1 MRNFPPFGLYELDTK
16 KREGSRLVAKG
27 PLPIYGRRL
36 LPEAEADRIR
46 LRTDFDHIDFTAR
59 HLEWA
64 ALLLRTEVA
73 RAIRE
78 YAAVIQDV
86 IEPVHGSS
94 VRDIIV
100 GGAAP
105 LESIL
110 INGLEPRVPPIERR
124 MTFEPG
130 GPEPG

>member
-1 MRNFPPFGLYELDTK
+1 MAT
-16 KREGSRLVAKG
+16 
-27 PLPIYGRRL
+27 PIRG
-36 LPEAEADRIR
+36 AM
-46 LRTDFDHIDFTAR
+46 LRS
-59 HLEWA
+59 
-64 ALLLRTEVA
+64 EVA

-94 VRDIIV
+94 VREIIV

-105 LESIL
+105 IETIL

-130 GPEPG
+130 PPEPG

>member
-1 MRNFPPFGLYELDTK
+1 LFSKHLR
-16 KREGSRLVAKG
+16 V
-27 PLPIYGRRL
+27 
-36 LPEAEADRIR
+36 PEATRKLFDPTRRGHFCVPIFRIVRERQGLDLKVVGILAVNTRDRG
-46 LRTDFDHIDFTAR
+46 AM
-59 HLEWA
+59 
-64 ALLLRTEVA
+64 LRTEVA

-94 VRDIIV
+94 VREIIV

-105 LESIL
+105 IETIL

-130 GPEPG
+130 APGAG